1 MAWVQVH
8 DLGAISPASKGNL
21 VPRDCAEIAH
31 PHPGHLEA
39 LPSSGARAACH
50 GGIGNGRVCSDS
62 TKWSS
67 TVVLGAWVHLG
78 AFWLVCSYSPQTPMR
93 QPPLYSATLSN
104 RNEPGHSRYL
114 RGMICALRQMVTP
127 LDGLGA
133 GARSRRNLACI

>member
-1 MAWVQVH
+1 MTWVQVR
-8 DLGAISPASKGNL
+8 DLGEISRCEIIFRCR
-21 VPRDCAEIAH
+21 RDCVEIAH
-31 PHPGHLEA
+31 LHPGHLEA
-39 LPSSGARAACH
+39 LPS
-50 GGIGNGRVCSDS
+50 GGGRRPRTRGIHNGRVCSDS